1 VEHYKGDQERMLR
14 LLKAT
19 SEFKDSSESAQSAG
33 NVHYYAPA
41 TKRPDTNP
49 DHWIPAEALTLADNF
64 LEKYGNVLPERAIRK
79 LIEDLNSLWRTR
91 EQKQVQKVRAN
102 CINDVA
108 ELRRELA
115 ARKQVDEYTT
125 DRTISRLKTDL
136 KTANQDLRSTA
147 FYTGKY
153 ARGPKGLQEVEG
165 ELASVA
171 ELQRHI
177 KHLRKEN
184 AELKGSRSVKSND
197 RGKYYEGALW
207 MGDRLERSAGE
218 LSNTVK
224 SLVRSEAS
232 LGEVEDAVL
241 QFSQHVTSVVK
252 SARQQSLT

>member
-1 VEHYKGDQERMLR
+1 
-14 LLKAT
+14 
-19 SEFKDSSESAQSAG
+19 
-33 NVHYYAPA
+33 
-41 TKRPDTNP
+41 
-49 DHWIPAEALTLADNF
+49 
-64 LEKYGNVLPERAIRK
+64 
-79 LIEDLNSLWRTR
+79 LNSLWRTR